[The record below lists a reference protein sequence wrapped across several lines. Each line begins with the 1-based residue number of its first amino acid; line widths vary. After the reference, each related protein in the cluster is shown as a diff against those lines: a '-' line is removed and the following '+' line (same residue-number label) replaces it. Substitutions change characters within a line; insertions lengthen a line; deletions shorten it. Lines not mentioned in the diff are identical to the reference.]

1 MRDNYNIKVIRKKS
15 LIEFIT
21 AVAVIIFIAVL
32 LSFLKIRLDLTED
45 RRYTL
50 SDPTRKVLSELK
62 SDVFIQVYLDGEMP
76 IPFKRLKRSVRE
88 MLDEFR
94 IASGS
99 RVDFAF
105 LNPSEGED
113 QKKREAMYQSL
124 IGKGLNPVNIQA
136 GDQEGGSSQKIVF
149 PGMILNFNGIEV
161 PVNFLKNNPSVS
173 AEENLLHSVEGLE
186 YEMIQTIST
195 LASDTIY
202 KIAFLEGHGELS
214 EAEVADITLNLA
226 KFFTIDRG
234 KLEGNPGVLDSYAA
248 VIVAGPEKEFTE
260 SDKFI
265 LDQYIMNGGKVM
277 WFVEEVDVN
286 ADSLTTGETEA
297 LMRPLNLEDQLFRYG
312 ARINPAVV
320 QDAEC
325 VMIRLA
331 VMTGGTRQQFVP
343 APWFY
348 YPKLYP
354 SQNHPVTRNIN
365 RVKGEYVNFIDTV
378 GLDSRIRKTILLF
391 TSGFSRILS
400 PPFMISLRDAE
411 ITPDEREFSR
421 SKLPVAILLEGVFT
435 SAFRN
440 RLTDDLTNDRSFKA
454 RNESIPTKMIVIAD
468 GNIIRN
474 EVRQIGNNITPY
486 PLGQDIY
493 TGELY
498 GNRDF
503 IINCMNYLVDD
514 DGIMELRSRELRL
527 RMLDHS
533 KIRKERIKWQLVN
546 VALPPLLVIIAGI
559 IFSYFRRRRFTK
571 AYQ

>member
-1 MRDNYNIKVIRKKS
+1 MRDNYNIQVIRKRS
-15 LIEFIT
+15 IIEFIG
-21 AVAVIIFIAVL
+21 AVAVIIFISVL

-45 RRYTL
+45 KRYTL
-50 SDPTRKVLSELK
+50 SDPTRKVLSDLK

-76 IPFKRLKRSVRE
+76 IPFKRLKRTVSE

-94 IASGS
+94 IASDN
-99 RVDFAF
+99 RVDFTF
-105 LNPSEGED
+105 RNPSEGED
-113 QKKREAMYQSL
+113 QKQRESMYQSL
-124 IGKGLNPVNIQA
+124 ISKGLNPVNIQA

-149 PGMILNFNGIEV
+149 PGMIVNYNGIEV
-161 PVNFLKNNPSVS
+161 PVNFLKNNPSVP

-195 LASDTIY
+195 LTSDTIY

-214 EAEVADITLNLA
+214 ETEVADITLNLA
-226 KFFTIDRG
+226 RFFTIDRG
-234 KLEGNPGVLDSYAA
+234 VLEGNPGVLDSYAA
-248 VIVAGPEKEFTE
+248 VIVAGPEKEFSE

-277 WFVEEVDVN
+277 WLVEEVDVN
-286 ADSLTTGETEA
+286 ADSLANGETEA
-297 LMRPLNLEDQLFRYG
+297 LLRPLNLEDQLFRYG
-312 ARINPAVV
+312 ARINPSVI

-354 SQNHPVTRNIN
+354 SHSHPVTRNIN
-365 RVKGEYVNFIDTV
+365 RVKGEYANFIDTV
-378 GLDSRIRKTILLF
+378 GLDGRIRKTILLSS
-391 TSGFSRILS
+391 SGFARTLS
-400 PPFMISLRDAE
+400 PPFLISLKDAE
-411 ITPDEREFSR
+411 TIPDEREFSR
-421 SKLPVAILLEGVFT
+421 SKLPVAVLLEGVFP

-440 RLTDDLTNDRSFKA
+440 RMTDDLTRDRNFRTRS
-454 RNESIPTKMIVIAD
+454 ESISTKMIIIAD

-474 EVRQIGNNITPY
+474 EVRQIGSNITPY

-527 RMLDHS
+527 RMLDRS
-533 KIRKERIKWQLVN
+533 KIRKERIKWQLIN
-546 VALPPLLVIIAGI
+546 VVLPPVLVIIAGF

-571 AYQ
+571 A

>member
-1 MRDNYNIKVIRKKS
+1 MKDNYNIKVFRKKS

-45 RRYTL
+45 KRYTL

-62 SDVFIQVYLDGEMP
+62 NDVFIQVYLDGEMP

-94 IASGS
+94 IASGN

-105 LNPSEGED
+105 QNPSEGED
-113 QKKREAMYQSL
+113 RKKREATYQS
-124 IGKGLNPVNIQA
+124 IISKGLNPVNIQA
-136 GDQEGGSSQKIVF
+136 GDQEGGSSQKIIF
-149 PGMILNFNGIEV
+149 PGMIVNFNGVEV
-161 PVNFLKNNPSVS
+161 PVNFLKNNPSVP

-195 LASDTIY
+195 LTSDTIY

-265 LDQYIMNGGKVM
+265 LDQYIMKGGKVM
-277 WFVEEVDVN
+277 WLVEEVDVN
-286 ADSLTTGETEA
+286 ADSLASGETEA

-312 ARINPAVV
+312 ARINPAIV
-320 QDAEC
+320 QDVEC

-354 SQNHPVTRNIN
+354 SHSHPVTRNIN

-378 GLDSRIRKTILLF
+378 GLDGRIRKTILLS
-391 TSGFSRILS
+391 TSGFSRTLS
-400 PPFMISLRDAE
+400 PPFLISLRDAE
-411 ITPDEREFSR
+411 TTPDEREFSR
-421 SKLPVAILLEGVFT
+421 SNLPVAIILVGVFS

-440 RLTDDLTNDRSFKA
+440 RVTEDLTNDRSFKA
-454 RNESIPTKMIVIAD
+454 RSESTPTKMIVIAD

-474 EVRQIGNNITPY
+474 EVRQIGSNITPF

-546 VALPPLLVIIAGI
+546 VVLPPVLIIIAGI
-559 IFSYFRRRRFTK
+559 VFSYLRKRRFTK
-571 AYQ
+571 A